1 MKMDVINVENGI
13 KKVVLTGSMNVQG
26 SLDLEPQFND
36 MVKTTDKVIIDLNDV
51 NFLSSRGMRILVVTA
66 QALNAKGGKLVLV
79 SPQAPVEKA
88 MKTVGLDTIL
98 PIAPDLSAAI
108 ALFR

>member
-26 SLDLEPQFND
+26 SLDLEPQFNN

-79 SPQAPVEKA
+79 SPQAAVEKA